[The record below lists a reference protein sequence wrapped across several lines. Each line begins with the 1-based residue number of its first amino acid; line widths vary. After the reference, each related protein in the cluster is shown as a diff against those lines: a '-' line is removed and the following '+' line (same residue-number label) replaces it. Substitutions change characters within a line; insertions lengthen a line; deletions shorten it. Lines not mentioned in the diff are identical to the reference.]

1 MDWVGFDVK
10 APFDDYTRITNV
22 PGSGARADQSLRHL
36 VASGVAYEVR
46 TTVHPALLCGDDM
59 LRLAQQLSALG
70 LTRYTMQ
77 RFREAGCRPRSLPP
91 LHASAVLAVPEECR
105 AYFDELSVR

>member
-1 MDWVGFDVK
+1 
-10 APFDDYTRITNV
+10 
-22 PGSGARADQSLRHL
+22 
-36 VASGVAYEVR
+36 
-46 TTVHPALLCGDDM
+46 M